1 MVVKGHRCSLVCG
14 AHLAKSTG
22 DIFMHVEL
30 TRQSVVIKCNLE
42 ASIMTG
48 NYELYYAA
56 GLLAKLMDRELPA
69 DIQPDALHDLVHGW
83 LDDFTPADGH
93 ETHLAHML
101 KYYHPDADLYDAQM
115 AELLQ
120 MGLHEQRMWER
131 FT

>member
-1 MVVKGHRCSLVCG
+1 
-14 AHLAKSTG
+14 
-22 DIFMHVEL
+22 MHVEL

-56 GLLAKLMDRELPA
+56 GLHGKLMNREVAA
-69 DIQPDALHDLVHGW
+69 DIRPEALHDLVHEW
-83 LDDFTPADGH
+83 LKDFTPADGH
-93 ETHLAHML
+93 EKHLVHML
-101 KYYHPDADLYDAQM
+101 KYYHPDPERYDEQM

-131 FT
+131 FM

>member
-1 MVVKGHRCSLVCG
+1 MTYGAISVK
-14 AHLAKSTG
+14 AQG

-56 GLLAKLMDRELPA
+56 GLLAKLMNREIPA
-69 DIQPDALHDLVHGW
+69 DIRPEALHDLVHEW
-83 LDDFTPADGH
+83 LESFTPADGH
-93 ETHLAHML
+93 EKHLAHML
-101 KYYHPDADLYDAQM
+101 KYYHPDPERYDEQM

-131 FT
+131 FI